1 MNSYR
6 KMSAQSVA
14 VRIGVVSATLIVASG
29 IAMDAIE
36 LPWIDALAFALAWL
50 SAHAVGLLGVPTS
63 SNGAVIDA
71 NGFAAII
78 VPQCTAIEIL
88 LVFGA
93 AVIVWPVSFRAR
105 LWALVLGVPALC
117 ALNFARIVSL
127 LLIGASLPE
136 YLDLAHLAVW
146 QTAMAF
152 AGLAL
157 WLLWAQWASDRER
170 VIGGNSEAGVVV

>member
-1 MNSYR
+1 M
-6 KMSAQSVA
+6 
-14 VRIGVVSATLIVASG
+14 ASG
-29 IAMDAIE
+29 IAIDAIE
-36 LPWIDALAFALAWL
+36 LPWIDAPALALAWL
-50 SAHAVGLLGVPTS
+50 SAHAVAWLCVPTS
-63 SNGAVIDA
+63 SNGAIIDA

-105 LWALVLGVPALC
+105 LWALVLGVPTLC

-146 QTAMAF
+146 QTVMAF

-157 WLLWAQWASDRER
+157 WLLWAQWALDRER
-170 VIGGNSEAGVVV
+170 GIGGKSEAGVVV